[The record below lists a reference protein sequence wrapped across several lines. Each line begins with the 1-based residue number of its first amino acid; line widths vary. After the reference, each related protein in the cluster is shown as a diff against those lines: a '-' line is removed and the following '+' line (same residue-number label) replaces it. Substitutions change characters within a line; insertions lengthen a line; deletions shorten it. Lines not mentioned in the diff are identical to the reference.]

1 MNPCLS
7 IKGILNKKQSKI
19 DYFSNGD
26 IMWISKYVFY
36 PNEIETS
43 MFKIS
48 EMYTSIFATTSFV
61 EFIRENHFTGIEFEP
76 CAIKKESF
84 LSRIF

>member
-1 MNPCLS
+1 ME
-7 IKGILNKKQSKI
+7 I
-19 DYFSNGD
+19 
-26 IMWISKYVFY
+26 Y

-61 EFIRENHFTGIEFEP
+61 EFIRENHFTVIEFEP

-84 LSRIF
+84 LS